1 MARPVPFSSKRQRDA
16 AQRLASF
23 IETCRHKLTV
33 FGADLNWDEN
43 QWRSPGVSFGNLD
56 QTSRVLK
63 PENVLQAPFLSFAK
77 AYFRYMQ
84 GVAERKSFTEMRALR
99 VLERALVNRTGGA
112 SIADVDGRILDA
124 AAMLAREAYSAGV
137 AYQAG
142 RELAKLATF
151 VSDEGL
157 IPRHLQW
164 TNPITR
170 PRDSVRTGRQAREE
184 RERKLPDAAA
194 VEAMA
199 ELFAS
204 CPSEPRDIFTTS
216 LSAMLLCSPSRIAEV
231 LALDSECEVRETCG
245 DGSISYGWRFWP
257 GKGAAPYVKW
267 IPSVMVPL
275 AEEAIGRVRQM
286 TQDARWLASWLE
298 SKPDQ
303 FPRHSQC
310 PKVAEDDALNLDEI
324 GAALGCQDVEAN
336 YIRAEINRLGFSL
349 RQGPITLRMLNEWVQ
364 SQLPKTFPW
373 YDEDRGLR
381 FADALFSCLS
391 NLLDTERRVIP
402 VVLKKPTS
410 NIFNDDVGSRKNSA
424 SIFERHG
431 ISIDKRSKKLT
442 SHQFRHLLNTMAQ
455 RGGMS
460 QADIAHWSGRTS
472 IKQNRVYDHLSEFE
486 VVEMIKRHDP
496 SLNKDAVAD
505 RGLRDLANKLPMTR
519 QEFDLLLVPT
529 AHVTEYGYCVH
540 DFVMAPCQR
549 FRDCLNCSEQI
560 CVKGDRRVERMKERL
575 TQVGALMERAAAEIA
590 NGTAGADRWFE
601 THQMTH
607 QRLAQ
612 LIEIMESAQVPD
624 GTLIRLKADQE
635 FSPVRRALRVR
646 STSLLPAGGLAGML
660 GNG

>member
-1 MARPVPFSSKRQRDA
+1 MTRPLPFSSRRQQSA
-16 AQRLASF
+16 AQNRASF

-33 FGADLNWDEN
+33 FGMDLSWDEN
-43 QWRSPGVSFGNLD
+43 QWPNPGVSFGNLD

-63 PENVLQAPFLSFAK
+63 PENVLQEPFLTFAK

-84 GVAERKSFTEMRALR
+84 RAGKRKAFTEMRALR

-112 SIADVDGRILDA
+112 SIADVDGCILDA

-151 VSDEGL
+151 LSDERL
-157 IPRHLQW
+157 VPRCLQW
-164 TNPITR
+164 ASPIAR
-170 PRDSVRTGRQAREE
+170 PADTVRTGRQAREE
-184 RERKLPDAAA
+184 RVRKLPDAAA

-204 CPSEPRDIFTTS
+204 HPSEPRDVFTTS
-216 LSAMLLCSPSRIAEV
+216 LSAMLLCAPSRIAEV
-231 LALDSECEVRETCG
+231 LALESECEVRETCK
-245 DGSISYGWRFWP
+245 DGSISYGWRLWP

-267 IPSVMVPL
+267 IPGVMAPL
-275 AEEAIGRVRQM
+275 AEEAIGRVRHM

-298 SKPDQ
+298 RNPDQ
-303 FPRHSQC
+303 FPRHAQC
-310 PKVAEDDALNLDEI
+310 PRVAEDDALSLDQI
-324 GAALGCQDVEAN
+324 GAALGCLDVDSN
-336 YIRAEINRLGFSL
+336 YIRGEINRLGFFL
-349 RQGPITLRMLNEWVQ
+349 RQGPITLRMLNEWVR
-364 SQLPKTFPW
+364 SKLPKEFPW
-373 YDEDRGLR
+373 YDKDRGLR

-391 NLLDTERRVIP
+391 NLLDTERRVMP
-402 VVLKKPTS
+402 LVLKKPTS
-410 NIFNDDVGSRKNSA
+410 NTFNDDVGSRENSA

-431 ISIDKRSKKLT
+431 MSVDKSSKKLT

-472 IKQNRVYDHLSEFE
+472 IEQNRVYDHLSEFE

-496 SLNKDAVAD
+496 VLKTDSVVDSNLKLLAD
-505 RGLRDLANKLPMTR
+505 KVPMTR

-560 CVKGDRRVERMKERL
+560 CVKGDRRLARMQERLMQVNALVER
-575 TQVGALMERAAAEIA
+575 ASSEIA

-601 THQMTH
+601 THQLTQ

-612 LIEIMESAQVPD
+612 LIEVMQSAQVPD
-624 GTLIRLKADQE
+624 GTLIRLRANQE
-635 FSPVRRALRVR
+635 FSPVRRALRKR
-646 STSLLPAGGLAGML
+646 SLALPPADGQTGML
-660 GNG
+660 DNG